1 MKIRCVVVTV
11 RSPCV
16 LSISFLSSFRL
27 VLDPETVVRGVEGLQ
42 SDVAVLAAGR
52 VVVAVGGECEGV
64 DGAEVTL
71 DAAELLLEDEVVET
85 RVELADLGRGGCDL
99 HGILATTQNHLEE
112 TDIF

>member
-1 MKIRCVVVTV
+1 M
-11 RSPCV
+11 
-16 LSISFLSSFRL
+16 
-27 VLDPETVVRGVEGLQ
+27 VRGVEGLQ

-52 VVVAVGGECEGV
+52 VVVAVGGEGEGV

-99 HGILATTQNHLEE
+99 HGVLASTQNHLEE
-112 TDIF
+112 NKKKLTFYILYRFFRDEKNRFGKP